1 MGWTV
6 RYDMPDHT
14 AGGNTCYVCRAGQR
28 QDHKGQMEALLD
40 PNIHIEFEGWMLI
53 CASCIVEAAH
63 DLGLPTESLRQK
75 LQDQIDRL
83 SAKLDETQIR
93 ADAAEEAVRA
103 MTRYNLVRSP
113 DADSSPSPSVPDLA
127 FDADLAGEDLGEG
140 EGTPARRSLGR
151 RR

>member
-28 QDHKGQMEALLD
+28 QDHKGQMEAMLD

-63 DLGLPTESLRQK
+63 DLGLPTEQLRGR
-75 LQDQIDRL
+75 LQDQIDAL
-83 SAKLDETQIR
+83 SAKLDTAQIR
-93 ADAAEEAVRA
+93 ADAAEEALGAIR
-103 MTRYNLVRSP
+103 RYDLMRDP
-113 DADSSPSPSVPDLA
+113 DAHVMPSSSISDLA
-127 FDADLAGEDLGEG
+127 FDPSLAGEDLGEG
-140 EGTPARRSLGR
+140 KGAPARRSPRGR
-151 RR
+151 S